1 MIHRGRLFRRYF
13 ALILALVSGAL
24 LVSSAIG
31 LYFSYQENKAALA
44 SLQREKAV
52 AAAARIESFIRQ
64 IETQLAFAA
73 LPQLGPPAGEQ
84 RRLEFLKLLR
94 LVPAVT
100 DVAYIDAAGRER
112 LAVSRLAMDVADSGK
127 DRAVHIV
134 KNGAK
139 GIVYLALAVTAGT
152 FAAGGSSSSSGS
164 TTSLTAGLLSTPGG
178 VFLVVAIGIVLIAIA
193 GYLVVKGVTRRFER
207 DLSMPGGTAGRSVR
221 ILGTVGYIARGV
233 AMAGVGVLF
242 LFAAATN
249 DPEKSSGLDGALRT
263 IADLPAGK
271 ILLVLV
277 GAGWIAY
284 GVYAF
289 FRARYTRL

>member
-1 MIHRGRLFRRYF
+1 MEKLTISKLAKLAGVGVETIRFYQRKDLLREPKALGAFRIYSQEDAQKIVFIKRAQDLGF
-13 ALILALVSGAL
+13 TLEE
-24 LVSSAIG
+24 IG
-31 LYFSYQENKAALA
+31 WIRQFLGFGFTIAGAALGGVLIARLGIARSMLIFGVLQAA
-44 SLQREKAV
+44 SN
-52 AAAARIESFIRQ
+52 
-64 IETQLAFAA
+64 
-73 LPQLGPPAGEQ
+73 LGWVWLDHA
-84 RRLEFLKLLR
+84 
-94 LVPAVT
+94 
-100 DVAYIDAAGRER
+100 
-112 LAVSRLAMDVADSGK
+112 GK

-139 GIVYLALAVTAGT
+139 GLVYLALAVTAGT
-152 FAAGGSSSSSGS
+152 FAVGGSSSSSGS

-207 DLSMPGGTAGRSVR
+207 DLSMPGGTAGRGVR

>member
-1 MIHRGRLFRRYF
+1 MTSTAKSAAHDAKNSRAVHVLARAGF
-13 ALILALVSGAL
+13 AASGIVHILIGVIAISIALGGAGGQEADQSGAL
-24 LVSSAIG
+24 AQLAAAPGGVFLLWAVTIG
-31 LYFSYQENKAALA
+31 LAALGLWHLL
-44 SLQREKAV
+44 SAV
-52 AAAARIESFIRQ
+52 LDRS
-64 IETQLAFAA
+64 
-73 LPQLGPPAGEQ
+73 
-84 RRLEFLKLLR
+84 
-94 LVPAVT
+94 
-100 DVAYIDAAGRER
+100 
-112 LAVSRLAMDVADSGK
+112 ADSGK

-139 GIVYLALAVTAGT
+139 GLVYLALAVTAGT

-207 DLSMPGGTAGRSVR
+207 DLSMPGGTAGRGVR